1 MPSPDSSQLSMERKS
16 EDEVVVSWDGPDDP
30 ENPLNWT
37 WKRKWVATIL
47 VSCFTFISP
56 FSSTMVT
63 PALDQIGA
71 ELSIPKGFMQALV
84 MSIFLLGYAQG
95 PFVLAPLSEIYGRV
109 CVLQYANLIYLAFNT
124 ACGFSTT
131 RSQMLAFRFL
141 SGIGGSAPQALCN
154 GVIADVWTKEELGK
168 GQTIYGMLTF
178 IGPTVA
184 PIVGAYISQNVSWRW
199 IFWSTSLF
207 DVAVQVTA
215 FFFLRETYAPR
226 ILARR
231 AARLRKEESKV
242 SGGGGKEKV
251 IRTQYDDAKRSSGSI
266 IRRRLV
272 LPFIMLVAHPAVQAP
287 SVYRAFLYGVMYL
300 LLSTFDRVWQEIYGH
315 GKTISSLHYLSLCLG
330 FMIGLQ
336 ISHPLIDGLYA
347 RLKKHY
353 NRPEGVPEWR
363 IPPLLLGGLLTPIG
377 LFIYGWAARPNV
389 HWLVPD
395 LGCVILAAGLIIAF
409 QSAQAYVTD
418 AYGASHAASAAA
430 VGAFLRT
437 MCGFSFPLFAPAM
450 YDALGVAWGNS
461 LLAFLTLALAVPSP
475 ILLWFYGEKIRGWS
489 TLGLV

>member
-1 MPSPDSSQLSMERKS
+1 
-16 EDEVVVSWDGPDDP
+16 
-30 ENPLNWT
+30 
-37 WKRKWVATIL
+37 
-47 VSCFTFISP
+47 
-56 FSSTMVT
+56 MVT

-71 ELSIPKGFMQALV
+71 ELNIPKSFMQALV

-124 ACGFSTT
+124 ACGFCTS

-178 IGPTVA
+178 LGPTVA
-184 PIVGAYISQNVSWRW
+184 PIVGAYIAQRVSWRW

-215 FFFLRETYAPR
+215 FFFLRETYAPH

-231 AARLRKEESKV
+231 AARLRK
-242 SGGGGKEKV
+242 
-251 IRTQYDDAKRSSGSI
+251 RTRTVVTRTIAPI
-266 IRRRLV
+266 
-272 LPFIMLVAHPAVQAP
+272 QAP

-300 LLSTFDRVWQEIYGH
+300 LLSTFDRVWQDIYGMS
-315 GKTISSLHYLSLCLG
+315 KTTSSLHYLSLCLG

-336 ISHPLIDGLYA
+336 ISHPLIDGKY
-347 RLKKHY
+347 Y
-353 NRPEGVPEWR
+353 NSDQGVPEWR
-363 IPPLLLGGLLTPIG
+363 IPPMLLSGLLTPLG
-377 LFIYGWAARPNV
+377 LFLYGWAARPSI

-395 LGCVILAAGLIIAF
+395 LGCVLLAAGLILAF
-409 QSAQAYVTD
+409 QAAQAYVTD
-418 AYGASHAASAAA
+418 AYGARHAASAAA

-461 LLAFLTLALAVPSP
+461 LLACLTLALAVPTP
-475 ILLWFYGEKIRGWS
+475 VLLWFYGERIRGCS
-489 TLGLV
+489 KLGLV

>member
-1 MPSPDSSQLSMERKS
+1 MTSGANMSSK
-16 EDEVVVSWDGPDDP
+16 VSWDGPDDP

-37 WKRKWVATIL
+37 WQRKWVATIL

-63 PALDQIGA
+63 PALGQIGD
-71 ELSIPKGFMQALV
+71 ELSVPKGFMQALV

-124 ACGFSTT
+124 ACGFATS
-131 RSQMLAFRFL
+131 RGQMLAFRFL
-141 SGIGGSAPQALCN
+141 SGVGGSAPQALCN
-154 GVIADVWTKEELGK
+154 GVIADVWTKEERGK
-168 GQTIYGMLTF
+168 GQAIYGMLTF

-184 PIVGAYISQNVSWRW
+184 PIVGAYISQSTSWRW

-231 AARLRKEESKV
+231 AARLRKENKDN
-242 SGGGGKEKV
+242 GDEKI
-251 IRTQYDDAKRSSGSI
+251 IRTEYDQSVGSKKSSGSI

-272 LPFIMLVAHPAVQAP
+272 LPFIMLVVHPAVQAP

-300 LLSTFDRVWQEIYGH
+300 LLSTFDRVWQDVYGM
-315 GKTISSLHYLSLCLG
+315 GKAISSLHYLSLCLG

-347 RLKKHY
+347 WLKKY
-353 NRPEGVPEWR
+353 YKQDEGVPEWR
-363 IPPLLLGGLLTPIG
+363 IPPMLLGGLLTPIG
-377 LFIYGWAARPNV
+377 LFIYGWTASPSI

-395 LGCVILAAGLIIAF
+395 LGCVILAAGLILAF
-409 QSAQAYVTD
+409 QAAQAYVTD

-450 YDALGVAWGNS
+450 YDALGIAWGNS

-489 TLGLV
+489 TLGLI